1 MSLYQLKKKV
11 KICTDKVEVITQILD
26 YVDYVLGLKENT
38 EAFHKGEK
46 ITLTDLWDPTDTTKY
61 SVLFPKEFWDR
72 MITNVRPT
80 TFITGSYNR
89 QKGKHEFYW
98 MGLGGS
104 AFNVAQFELKKEGVE
119 LMNESENKRVV
130 WSLRKCEKYV
140 PRRWNNSEG
149 NQDNRRQSYNNR
161 RRQQHLRQRDNERGK
176 TVNDNKKQSNNE
188 KNDQSLDDRPVKQD
202 EKSVS
207 TPEES
212 KE

>member
-72 MITNVRPT
+72 GQITNVRPT

-89 QKGKHEFYW
+89 QKASTNFIGW
-98 MGLGGS
+98 VL
-104 AFNVAQFELKKEGVE
+104 
-119 LMNESENKRVV
+119 VV
-130 WSLRKCEKYV
+130 LHSMLH
-140 PRRWNNSEG
+140 NLNS
-149 NQDNRRQSYNNR
+149 R
-161 RRQQHLRQRDNERGK
+161 RRELN
-176 TVNDNKKQSNNE
+176 
-188 KNDQSLDDRPVKQD
+188 
-202 EKSVS
+202 
-207 TPEES
+207 
-212 KE
+212 

>member
-26 YVDYVLGLKENT
+26 YVDYVLGLKEHSETFN
-38 EAFHKGEK
+38 KGEK
-46 ITLTDLWDPTDTTKY
+46 VTVTDLWEPTDTTKY

-89 QKGKHEFYW
+89 AKGKHEFYW

-119 LMNESENKRVV
+119 LLNESENKRVV
-130 WSLRKCEKYV
+130 WTLQKCEKYV
-140 PRRWNNSEG
+140 PKRWNN
-149 NQDNRRQSYNNR
+149 NDNRRPGGQNQ
-161 RRQQHLRQRDNERGK
+161 RRQQYLRQRHNN
-176 TVNDNKKQSNNE
+176 TDNKSTKREYEPRMST
-188 KNDQSLDDRPVKQD
+188 
-202 EKSVS
+202 KSVVETPSVDNS
-207 TPEES
+207 TQQ
-212 KE
+212 KEDSTTTTTE